1 MRPRAVEAYL
11 ACTKRAGE
19 GPRLPS
25 SLTSR
30 PIACKYSREGNTG
43 VQADEWLRF
52 RDFDPIRIRTLHS
65 LRTVDGMASGSS
77 AGLDSPWLQQVRSD
91 RSPECAPRPMRSD
104 TRVWHADAES
114 LRKWQLECRDHDEGI
129 VEADGATRQQASTQ
143 RPDSHDQAAETRTT
157 GGQRSMISL
166 RECER
171 SPRNVARSGVGGLSI
186 SVWRA
191 LPLLKRQTPP

>member
-25 SLTSR
+25 PLASR
-30 PIACKYSREGNTG
+30 PIAGKYSREGNTG

-65 LRTVDGMASGSS
+65 LRTVDGMACGSS

-91 RSPECAPRPMRSD
+91 RSPECAPGPCAPTLEFGMRMQNHCANGNWNAAITIKASSRRMVRLASRPAPSD
-104 TRVWHADAES
+104 QIH
-114 LRKWQLECRDHDEGI
+114 
-129 VEADGATRQQASTQ
+129 
-143 RPDSHDQAAETRTT
+143 TT
-157 GGQRSMISL
+157 KPPKQGQRADNG
-166 RECER
+166 R
-171 SPRNVARSGVGGLSI
+171 
-186 SVWRA
+186 
-191 LPLLKRQTPP
+191 

>member
-1 MRPRAVEAYL
+1 
-11 ACTKRAGE
+11 
-19 GPRLPS
+19 
-25 SLTSR
+25 
-30 PIACKYSREGNTG
+30 
-43 VQADEWLRF
+43 
-52 RDFDPIRIRTLHS
+52 
-65 LRTVDGMASGSS
+65 
-77 AGLDSPWLQQVRSD
+77 
-91 RSPECAPRPMRSD
+91 MRSD

-114 LRKWQLECRDHDEGI
+114 LRKWQLECCDHDEGI

-191 LPLLKRQTPP
+191 LPLLKRQNASLRRWAQQMKSTVSLAIAPLSLSDQLHHTPYPLHRLILISPNSIDANLCSEPYYPAVSDPALSHTSAKPAARNELTTTL